1 MTNPKDSNI
10 GESDYSTRKI
20 QPWDVW
26 ESFNPTPWEAD
37 IIKRLMRTKSAEDD
51 ELDLQKI
58 RHVCEYKM
66 MELDSDV
73 NQPWISV
80 DEVVNEYKHLST
92 ARLALL
98 KDILFS
104 LRLGNSNTHD
114 LFSDVLDALDEHGK

>member
-51 ELDLQKI
+51 ALDLQKI

-66 MELDSDV
+66 MELDT
-73 NQPWISV
+73 QIYPGLSV
-80 DEVVNEYKHLST
+80 GEVMNEYKHLST
-92 ARLALL
+92 VRRAVLQ
-98 KDILFS
+98 DILIS

-114 LFSDVLDALDEHGK
+114 LFSDVLDALDKHGK